1 MTTALTTNHQ
11 GSHQHEQHHASEGR
25 LQERVVFH
33 GLVHHNLRPRLHLNW
48 GVGIEASIATVTV
61 SMGYSAPGS
70 AAERSNW
77 CPRLGRRS
85 RKDTVCELPL
95 AVVNVKKCSPSPTM
109 FDVACHAT
117 SAAKAE
123 LMVVETVQVKVNQP
137 LAAKSTSMASGVHVM
152 VASAELR
159 EESLGQWSGLKAP
172 NVALSP

>member
-1 MTTALTTNHQ
+1 MSVLSFTVSRREPSASSTTSTGALE
-11 GSHQHEQHHASEGR
+11 S
-25 LQERVVFH
+25 
-33 GLVHHNLRPRLHLNW
+33 
-48 GVGIEASIATVTV
+48 EASITTVTV

-70 AAERSNW
+70 AAERSSW
-77 CPRLGRRS
+77 CWPTAAAVPE
-85 RKDTVCELPL
+85 KVTVCEFPL
-95 AVVNVKKCSPSPTM
+95 AVVKVRKCSEDSPTM

-137 LAAKSTSMASGVHVM
+137 LAAKSTSMARGVHIM